1 MNFWQ
6 SPVSSFGQ
14 AQAARQLVRYR
25 GERGFGLEQLGGR
38 QQFERHVRVLQ
49 HGDVLRGA
57 VELLLRA
64 EHLQRAA
71 GAAFVIDAGVR
82 AQRLQAVAAV
92 FGEAHHAALV
102 DRIALLRAVLQHLPH
117 PLQLERGAVEA
128 DRERRVLLEHPLDGL
143 QRHARRRPWRR
154 VARRNLAGIGEARF
168 ERGAGFTVDH
178 RDFVARAGE
187 VIGARDADD
196 AASQND
202 DTHEFSVLIRDF
214 RHSCAF
220 DSGSKPGLTVG
231 VVLSPI
237 LLT

>member
-6 SPVSSFGQ
+6 SPVSSFGRRNPPVSLCDT
-14 AQAARQLVRYR
+14 AASAGSALN
-25 GERGFGLEQLGGR
+25 ELGGR
-38 QQFERHVRVLQ
+38 QQFERHVRLFQ
-49 HGDVLRGA
+49 HGDVLRRA
-57 VELLLRA
+57 IELLLRA
-64 EHLQRAA
+64 ENLQRAA
-71 GAAFVIDAGVR
+71 GTVFVIDASVR

-102 DRIALLRAVLQHLPH
+102 DGIARRRAVLQHLPH
-117 PLQLERGAVEA
+117 PLQLKRGAVEA

-143 QRHARRRPWRR
+143 QRHARCRPWRR
-154 VARRNLAGIGEARF
+154 VARRNLSCIGEARF
-168 ERGAGFTVDH
+168 EGGAGFTVDH
-178 RDFVARAGE
+178 RDFVARAGQ

-202 DTHEFSVLIRDF
+202 DTHEFSVLIRDS
-214 RHSCAF
+214 RHSRAF

-237 LLT
+237 LLR